1 MFKRVAQGLVIAL
14 LIIIPV
20 PVGRLFSRLFDRPK
34 RAVAAQVVK
43 KEDAARPSDTAP

>member
-20 PVGRLFSRLFDRPK
+20 PVGRVFVRLFDRPK

-43 KEDAARPSDTAP
+43 RENPTTREP